1 MNNEQYSYG
10 GGTIGKQQLTQ
21 IAEANNMSFQELLDN
36 NPDVK
41 KEEGVSQQELS
52 EARFNINNKEY
63 DMNDIFQLAQM
74 EDTKYKEEN
83 EALLKRVSE
92 LQESLDKRTEDATK
106 LLGVVEQ
113 LKTTLDEVLASNAR
127 LIYSNKFFR
136 R

>member
-10 GGTIGKQQLTQ
+10 GGTIGKQQLTK